1 MDKLKLVYES
11 QGAKNYICMET
22 EEALSKYQVK
32 MLECSEIPG
41 LLKMH
46 RTVMNGVH
54 KLNFDI
60 TKMSRL
66 KDVLQNKEL
75 KGQATRKLLLDIL
88 ETILGAEDYFLSFN
102 RFVLEPEYVFLGS
115 DYKIGLLYLPY
126 QNKEMVSAETVRSF
140 YQTLLVEYLTEDND
154 VFFLMLLKYI
164 NKQDFSIAGLLE
176 KLKEGV
182 TITPVERPSASIHLE
197 KPVEAVPEK
206 NKPVFQPGILKQLKP
221 ENKDSGVLKATKEEK
236 VVKEPATTKTDAK
249 AASEFGFV
257 IPGMK
262 SDFSKKESEPVKQ
275 EKEKKEKKSSLFGSL
290 ISGIKTEKESTGG
303 LGAIFQ
309 TPAKSS
315 ASAPV
320 KQTTPSGAY
329 IPPVNQST
337 NEKPWQGTVMLD
349 AEESTHTIMLDAE
362 SNPHLQ
368 HNGTVVELNHFPFI
382 IGRQA
387 GMDYVIAKSAISQRH
402 ASIQRVQDKYYIK
415 DENSMNH
422 TYVNGKQIPPF
433 TEVEISG
440 GDIIRLANEE
450 MTFTM

>member
-1 MDKLKLVYES
+1 MNELKLVYES

-22 EEALSKYQVK
+22 EAELSKYQVK
-32 MLECSEIPG
+32 MLECSEVPG
-41 LLKMH
+41 ILKMH

-102 RFVLEPEYVFLGS
+102 RFVLEPEYVFIGS
-115 DYKIGLLYLPY
+115 DHKIGLLYLPY
-126 QNKEMVSAETVRSF
+126 QNKELVSTESVRSF

-182 TITPVERPSASIHLE
+182 TAPAVEKAPTSIRLERPVEVAT
-197 KPVEAVPEK
+197 EK

-221 ENKDSGVLKATKEEK
+221 ENKDSSVLELPKEEK
-236 VVKEPATTKTDAK
+236 AVKEPAPAKTDAK
-249 AASEFGFV
+249 ASSDFGFV

-262 SDFSKKESEPVKQ
+262 ADSPKKESEPAKQ
-275 EKEKKEKKSSLFGSL
+275 EKEKKSSLFGSL

-309 TPAKSS
+309 TPSKVS
-315 ASAPV
+315 APTPV
-320 KQTTPSGAY
+320 KQTTPSGTY
-329 IPPVNQST
+329 IPPVNQTTS
-337 NEKPWQGTVMLD
+337 EKPWQGTVMLD

-368 HNGTVVELNHFPFI
+368 HNGTVVELDHFPFN

-402 ASIQRVQDKYYIK
+402 ASIHRVQDKYYIK
-415 DENSMNH
+415 DENSSNH

-433 TEVEISG
+433 TECEISA
-440 GDIIRLANEE
+440 GDVIRLANEE
-450 MTFTM
+450 MTFTV